1 MKGETMSRWDEKAQ
15 NDAVQSGKGPGE
27 FGSKFIRG
35 GYKKPDRDPIL
46 AHWIARSPA
55 SKINKEYK
63 RNKKEI
69 LKVTWYIY
77 AVIIVLVVGLFWLA

>member
-46 AHWIARSPA
+46 AH
-55 SKINKEYK
+55 KINKEYK

-69 LKVTWYIY
+69 LKVTWFIY
-77 AVIIVLVVGLFWLA
+77 AAIIFLVAILFWVG